1 MRLLLR
7 NISFNKSDIQIS
19 LNKMLLHI
27 RVQLSK
33 LLSQLIMNHYLHLLR
48 NDYVTI
54 LSSRCKMTHS
64 YDDAGE

>member
-1 MRLLLR
+1 MTLLLR

-19 LNKMLLHI
+19 LNKRLLHI

-33 LLSQLIMNHYLHLLR
+33 LLFQLIMNHYLRSLR

-54 LSSRCKMTHS
+54 FTS
-64 YDDAGE
+64 